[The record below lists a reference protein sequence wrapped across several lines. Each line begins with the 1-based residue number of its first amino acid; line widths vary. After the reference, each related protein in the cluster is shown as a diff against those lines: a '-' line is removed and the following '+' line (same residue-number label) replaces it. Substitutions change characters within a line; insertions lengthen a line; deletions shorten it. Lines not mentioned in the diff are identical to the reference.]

1 MALRSFYVLHS
12 GVVPPADIKI
22 DNCSTLLTLG
32 DLWQAARVSRPA
44 LLFRVRAEG
53 DVEEALGPGDRFESC
68 VGIVDAAV
76 RWRSVFSLL
85 RMHIMSIRHQPLGEV
100 CSKTAEYLATR
111 HPSSIGDNDRRA
123 AAQAIAQAV
132 EGATE
137 HEAKIAEGLTHL
149 VFCDNDSDAA
159 AIVPILRASVVG
171 LESEDEQRDR
181 VTSVETLASAVL
193 LSESAQRLAER
204 APVWLSEKMPVIPMT
219 SGHTVP
225 IAKAAAK

>member
-12 GVVPPADIKI
+12 GVVAPADIKI

-53 DVEEALGPGDRFESC
+53 DAEDVLASGDRYESC

-76 RWRSVFSLL
+76 RWRSVFALL
-85 RMHIMSIRHQPLGEV
+85 RMHIMSIRHPPLADV

-123 AAQAIAQAV
+123 AAAAIAQAI

-137 HEAKIAEGLTHL
+137 HEIKVAEGLMQL
-149 VFCDNDSDAA
+149 VYVDNDNDAA
-159 AIVPILRASVVG
+159 AVVPILRASVVG
-171 LESEDEQRDR
+171 LESDEALRDR

-193 LSESAQRLAER
+193 LSEAAQRLAER
-204 APVWLSEKMPVIPMT
+204 APVWLSERMPVIPGAGEVAEKK
-219 SGHTVP
+219 S
-225 IAKAAAK
+225 K